1 MHDTIPIIFL
11 FSLLITKINFNFYYK
26 ISLILLYIIYVTKI

>member
-11 FSLLITKINFNFYYK
+11 FSLLITKINFDFQYK
-26 ISLILLYIIYVTKI
+26 IILILLSILFINN